1 MGTALNAP
9 SPLVVHQDGFP
20 DIRFTADYSTRPL
33 TASPYYQVQIGLWNK
48 EGKSAWVIGFLHH
61 KIYLDNPP
69 PEIQLFEI
77 TYGYNTLYGG
87 RAWRKKNWV
96 LSAGA
101 GVIVANP
108 LTIVRHQEEDRRGG
122 FLAFG
127 WAGGTI
133 YGSVQRRLNV
143 SKSVFFG
150 FETKVTASMAW
161 IKVANGNANVPNLA
175 LHLLGSFGVGLCTGG
190 RDFSSRA

>member
-61 KIYLDNPP
+61 KIYLDNRP

-143 SKSVFFG
+143 SQSVFFG
-150 FETKVTASMAW
+150 IETKVTASMAW
-161 IKVANGNANVPNLA
+161 IEVANGNASVPNLA
-175 LHLLGSFGVGLCTGG
+175 LHLLGSFGVGL
-190 RDFSSRA
+190 